1 MIHMTIWAFLYCSVG
16 TALLII
22 AEPHVWM
29 ESFIAQEEEEEEE
42 AWRLSELA
50 LFFFAQ
56 FGDGLF

>member
-1 MIHMTIWAFLYCSVG
+1 MIHMTIWAFPNCCIG

-22 AEPHVWM
+22 AKLHVWM
-29 ESFIAQEEEEEEE
+29 ESFIAQEEEED
-42 AWRLSELA
+42 AWRLTELA

>member
-1 MIHMTIWAFLYCSVG
+1 MIHMTIWASPYCSGG
-16 TALLII
+16 TAVLII
-22 AEPHVWM
+22 AETHVWM
-29 ESFIAQEEEEEEE
+29 ESFIAQEEEEE

>member
-1 MIHMTIWAFLYCSVG
+1 MIHMTIWAFPYCSVG

-29 ESFIAQEEEEEEE
+29 ESFIVQEEEEEE